1 LENGR
6 GVLYLIDTFS
16 QFFLVF
22 KLFISIAIISF
33 SENNIPQKKR
43 CQIVNTAVRV
53 EGAFKD
59 RVSIIYYRKGRSQC
73 CG

>member
-1 LENGR
+1 M
-6 GVLYLIDTFS
+6 
-16 QFFLVF
+16 
-22 KLFISIAIISF
+22 SIVIISF

-59 RVSIIYYRKGRSQC
+59 RVSIIHYRKGRSQC